1 MRTDGKVGRAM
12 EFLIISGLSGAGKS
26 RASDML
32 EDLDYYCVDNM
43 PIALIPKFAQICM
56 AASERYEKVALVTDI
71 RERASF
77 EELFKVLDSLWDL
90 GCDYRILFMEAD
102 SANIVKRY
110 KETRRRHP
118 LAAPGVS
125 IEDAIANEIKLLEP
139 VRERADYIINT
150 SNMTLGMLQS
160 ELYRLFV
167 GEDAKRK
174 LIVTVMSFGYKYG
187 IPLESDLVFDVRFLP
202 NPFYVSELRE
212 MSGLDEPVSEFVF
225 RSDETKEFMRQL
237 QNMVK
242 YLLPLYVEEGKLSL
256 TISVGCTGGRH
267 RSVAIAKALTDY
279 IESLGYTAQNINRDM
294 QK

>member
-1 MRTDGKVGRAM
+1 M

-26 RASDML
+26 RAADML
-32 EDLDYYCVDNM
+32 EDLEYYCVDNM
-43 PIALIPKFAQICM
+43 PIALIPKFAQICL
-56 AASERYEKVALVTDI
+56 AASERYERVALVTDI
-71 RERASF
+71 RERAIF
-77 EELFKVLDSLWDL
+77 EELFRVLDSLWDL

-102 SANIVKRY
+102 PANIVKRY

-118 LAAPGVS
+118 LVVPGISV
-125 IEDAIANEIKLLEP
+125 EEAIANEIKLLAP

-150 SNMTLGMLQS
+150 SNLTLGMLQS

-167 GEDAKRK
+167 GEDTKRK
-174 LIVTVMSFGYKYG
+174 LVVNVMSFGYKFG

-202 NPFYVSELRE
+202 NPYYVAELRE
-212 MSGLDEPVSEFVF
+212 MNGLDAPVSEFVF
-225 RSDETKEFMRQL
+225 RSEETKEFVKRL
-237 QNMVK
+237 QNMIE

-256 TISVGCTGGRH
+256 TISIGCTGGHH

-279 IESLGYTAQNINRDM
+279 IEGLGYASQNINRDI

>member
-1 MRTDGKVGRAM
+1 M

-26 RASDML
+26 RAADML

-43 PIALIPKFAQICM
+43 PIALIPKFAQLCM
-56 AASERYEKVALVTDI
+56 AASERYERVALVTDI

-90 GCDYRILFMEAD
+90 GCDYHILFMEAD
-102 SANIVKRY
+102 PANIVKRY

-118 LAAPGVS
+118 LAVPGISV
-125 IEDAIANEIKLLEP
+125 EEAIANEIKLLAP

-150 SNMTLGMLQS
+150 SSLTLGMLQS

-167 GEDAKRK
+167 GEDTKRK
-174 LIVTVMSFGYKYG
+174 IVVNVMSFGYKYG

-212 MSGLDEPVSEFVF
+212 LNGLDAPVSEFVF
-225 RSDETKEFMRQL
+225 RSEETKEFMRHL
-237 QNMVK
+237 QSMVK
-242 YLLPLYVEEGKLSL
+242 YLLPLYVEEGKLSI
-256 TISVGCTGGRH
+256 TISIGCTGGHH

-279 IESLGYTAQNINRDM
+279 IEGIGYAAQNINRDI

>member
-1 MRTDGKVGRAM
+1 M

-26 RASDML
+26 RAADML

-43 PIALIPKFAQICM
+43 PIALIPKFAQLCM
-56 AASERYEKVALVTDI
+56 AASERYERVALVTDI

-77 EELFKVLDSLWDL
+77 EELFKVLDGLWDL

-102 SANIVKRY
+102 PANIVKRY

-118 LAAPGVS
+118 LAVPGISV
-125 IEDAIANEIKLLEP
+125 EEAINNEIKLLAP

-150 SNMTLGMLQS
+150 SNFTLGMLQS

-167 GEDAKRK
+167 GEDTKRK
-174 LIVTVMSFGYKYG
+174 IVVNVMSFGYKYG

-212 MSGLDEPVSEFVF
+212 MNGLDAPVSEFVF
-225 RSDETKEFMRQL
+225 RSEETKEFVSQL
-237 QNMVK
+237 QKMVRF
-242 YLLPLYVEEGKLSL
+242 LLPLFVEEGKLSL
-256 TISVGCTGGRH
+256 TISIGCTGGRH
-267 RSVAIAKALTDY
+267 RSVAIAKAMTDY
-279 IESLGYTAQNINRDM
+279 IESIGYAAQNINRDI